1 MTVANALSQLQA
13 ALAARYTIERE
24 LGRGGWATV
33 YLAHDIKHD
42 RRVAIKV
49 LRPDIAQAV
58 GPGRFLREI
67 AIAGK
72 LTHPNILA
80 LHDSGRAGDSLYY
93 VMPYIQGETLRQRLL
108 RESQLPVPAVLA
120 IARQVAEALSFAHGQ
135 NVVHRDI
142 KPENILLE
150 REHVYVADFG
160 IARAVEVAAGETLS
174 SPGLAVG
181 TPAYMSPEQATG
193 SANLDGRSDVY
204 SLGCVVYEML
214 TGEPPHTGSTAH
226 AIIARQQSESPRSI
240 RVVRPSV
247 PTDVERSVYKALAK
261 PAADRYQSVAE
272 FSAALAAARQDRTEL
287 PPSLRAA
294 PILAAVA
301 FILALGGTIWLA
313 RKAPPRPPPVR
324 ETPAADATHVAVLY
338 FDDLSEKG
346 SLRAVAGGLTEDL
359 IDELGQVTALHVIS
373 PNGVRPFARQPAPPD
388 SIGRALRVGTLV
400 GGSVERSG
408 DALRVTVRLIDA
420 ANGVQLQSRTLE
432 YPFGDLFALQ
442 DQLTQEVSRFLRERL
457 GQEILL
463 RERRKG
469 TNSVAAWELVQE
481 GDDAREA
488 AKTLDTGGDA
498 KAAAR
503 ALDAADSLF
512 TSAGDLDVTWPDA
525 VVLRGWVAVD
535 RMQLFDRAL
544 DSVGRWYGQGM
555 KHADRALQLH
565 PGDPSA
571 LELRGTLTY
580 QNWLAFGSDP
590 AELRRAE
597 EDLRAGAVATN
608 SARAR
613 AWGTLSKVL
622 QATGQLA
629 EANLLAHRAYEAD
642 AFLTESDDLLF
653 RLYYTSR
660 DLGKQAEAVRWCETG
675 LQRFPQ
681 DWHFTYCQLSILAEP
696 DSTRASDPEADIAKA
711 WQLLGQLERISP
723 PEERAYLPRW
733 QIEVAGIIGQAGL
746 RDSAE
751 AVIRRARTAAPDDRE
766 MDFQEAVARMA
777 MGDREG
783 TLRLLARDIE
793 NNPRFRQYVR
803 ASPAFRPLWDDPR
816 FQALVSDS
824 VRNSP

>member
-13 ALAARYTIERE
+13 ALAGRYTIERE

-49 LRPDIAQAV
+49 LRPDIAKAV

-80 LHDSGRAGDSLYY
+80 LHDSGRAGDTLYY
-93 VMPYIQGETLRQRLL
+93 VMPYIPGETLRQRVL
-108 RESQLPVPAVLA
+108 RERQLPLPAALA
-120 IARQVAEALSFAHGQ
+120 IARQVGEALSFAHGQ

-150 REHVYVADFG
+150 RDHVYVADFG
-160 IARAVEVAAGETLS
+160 IARAMEVAAGETLS

-181 TPAYMSPEQATG
+181 TPAYMSPEQAAG
-193 SANLDGRSDVY
+193 SAMLDGRSDVY

-247 PTDVERSVYKALAK
+247 PADVERSVFKALAK

-272 FSAALAAARQDRTEL
+272 FSAALAAAREDPKEL
-287 PPSLRAA
+287 PPSLRVA
-294 PILAAVA
+294 PILAAGA
-301 FILALGGTIWLA
+301 FLLALGGTLWLA
-313 RKAPPRPPPVR
+313 RKAPAHPPEPVAR
-324 ETPAADATHVAVLY
+324 ETPAADPTHVAVLY
-338 FDDLSEKG
+338 FDDLSEHG
-346 SLRAVAGGLTEDL
+346 ALRAVAAGLTEDL
-359 IDELGQVTALHVIS
+359 IDELGQVAALHVIS
-373 PNGVRPFARQPAPPD
+373 PNGVRPFARRPAPPD

-420 ANGVQLQSRTLE
+420 ANGVQLQSRALE
-432 YPFGDLFALQ
+432 YPVGDLFALQ
-442 DQLTQEVSRFLRERL
+442 DHLTQEVSRFLRERL
-457 GQEILL
+457 GREILL

-469 TNSVAAWELVQE
+469 TSSVAAWELVQE
-481 GDDAREA
+481 GEGAREA
-488 AKTLDTGGDA
+488 AKTLDAGGDA
-498 KAAAR
+498 GAAAR
-503 ALDAADSLF
+503 ALDAADSVF
-512 TSAGDLDVTWPDA
+512 TRAAELDRAWPEP
-525 VVLRGWVAVD
+525 VMLRGWVAVD
-535 RMQLFDRAL
+535 RMQLFDRAI
-544 DSVGRWYGQGM
+544 DSVGRWYDQGI
-555 KHADRALQLH
+555 KHARRALQVR
-565 PGDPSA
+565 PGDPAA

-590 AELRRAE
+590 AELRGAE
-597 EDLRAGAVATN
+597 EDLRGGAVPTN
-608 SARAR
+608 AARAR

-660 DLGKQAEAVRWCETG
+660 DLGKEAEAVRWCETG
-675 LQRFPQ
+675 LERFPN
-681 DWHFTYCQLSILAEP
+681 DWHFTYCQLSTLAQV
-696 DSTRASDPEADIAKA
+696 DSTRASDPDAEIDQA
-711 WQLLGQLERISP
+711 WQLLAQLERISP

-733 QIEVAGIIGQAGL
+733 QIEVAGIIGRAGL

-751 AVIRRARTAAPDDRE
+751 AVIRRARAAAPEDRE

-777 MGDREG
+777 MGDHDAA
-783 TLRLLARDIE
+783 LRLLARDVE
-793 NNPRFRQYVR
+793 TNPRFRQYVR
-803 ASPAFRPLWDDPR
+803 AYPAFRPLRDDPR
-816 FQALVSDS
+816 FKALVGDS
-824 VRNSP
+824 VP